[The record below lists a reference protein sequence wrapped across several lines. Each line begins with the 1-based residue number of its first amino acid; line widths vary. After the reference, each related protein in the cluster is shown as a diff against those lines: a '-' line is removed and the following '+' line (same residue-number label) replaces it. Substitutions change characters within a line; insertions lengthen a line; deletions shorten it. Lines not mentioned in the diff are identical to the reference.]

1 MKKQYIKPTMEVYL
15 IEPSELLA
23 GSMGPN
29 GQQDP
34 SMAPVFDDDV
44 FTSPTDDIDA
54 FFAQ

>member
-34 SMAPVFDDDV
+34 SMAPMFDDDV